1 MGFIIKK
8 PIPQVGNG
16 IITAK
21 VSLREFDLLDP
32 TFIYNIPEYPAVPGY
47 FWNCI
52 YMNGEIFE
60 DSGSTPYIGITNI
73 HIQAA
78 AAPNVQFRFG
88 GGLMTNAVGTW
99 HTTIVT
105 TILPIVYARNSQLQ
119 IHNAGSLSLG
129 ATGLNIYIGAILQ
142 EY

>member
-1 MGFIIKK
+1 MGFLIKK
-8 PIPQVGNG
+8 PIAQVGSG

-21 VSLREFDLLDP
+21 VSLREFDLADP
-32 TFIYNIPEYPAVPGY
+32 TFIYNIPEYSAVPGY
-47 FWNCI
+47 FWNVL
-52 YMNGEIFE
+52 YMNGEIVE
-60 DSGSTPYIGITNI
+60 DSGSTPFTGITNI
-73 HIQAA
+73 HIQADV
-78 AAPNVQFRFG
+78 APNPQFRFG

-105 TILPIVYARNSQLQ
+105 TILPTIYSKNSKLQ

-129 ATGLNIYIGAILQ
+129 ATGLNIYVGAVLI